1 MLVMGSKLQWE
12 SSGNVDIYPP
22 THLLLLEK
30 KNPIVNMYAFLI
42 LVDDDFVYML
52 QILIHVMGHV
62 YYGCSVF
69 MSSNI
74 QISASAEF
82 FMPRTKHDLNY
93 WKILKH

>member
-1 MLVMGSKLQWE
+1 MLVMGSILQWE
-12 SSGNVDIYPP
+12 SSGNVDDDIYPP
-22 THLLLLEK
+22 THLPFRK
-30 KNPIVNMYAFLI
+30 KNPIVNMYAFLV

-82 FMPRTKHDLNY
+82 FMPRTKHDLNAGRY
-93 WKILKH
+93 

>member
-1 MLVMGSKLQWE
+1 MLVMGSILQWE
-12 SSGNVDIYPP
+12 SSGNVDYIYPP
-22 THLLLLEK
+22 THLPLLEK
-30 KNPIVNMYAFLI
+30 KKSHIVNMYAFLI

-52 QILIHVMGHV
+52 QILIPVMGHV

-82 FMPRTKHDLNY
+82 FMPRTKHDLNAGRY
-93 WKILKH
+93 

>member
-1 MLVMGSKLQWE
+1 MLM
-12 SSGNVDIYPP
+12 IFTHPP
-22 THLLLLEK
+22 TCPYWRK

-82 FMPRTKHDLNY
+82 FYAQN
-93 WKILKH
+93 